1 MEQISIKIFNTDTK
15 PIFTFLN
22 WSMFQGVNRLFVLLF
37 ENEEDGKVHTGYYIP
52 KVEIKEYNVL

>member
-15 PIFTFLN
+15 PIFRFLN

-52 KVEIKEYNVL
+52 KVGIKEYNVL